1 MSPAPVLPTWLA
13 DAMNSLVAGDVDA
26 WMKIYTPDA
35 VHELPFSRDGVM
47 RRLEGRDQIAAY
59 MSRLP
64 GRINFGTIDEI
75 RVREVGDELIAEAE
89 GHHHRPDG
97 TPFDVRYIWFITVR
111 DGPVSHFRDYTLPLL
126 PLAL

>member
-1 MSPAPVLPTWLA
+1 VSPASVLPTWLA
-13 DAMNSLVAGDVDA
+13 DAVNSLAAGDIDA

-47 RRLEGRDQIAAY
+47 RRVEGHEQIAAY

-64 GRINFGTIDEI
+64 GRIRFGAIGEI
-75 RVREVGDELIAEAE
+75 RAREVGDELIVEAE
-89 GHHHRPDG
+89 GHHHRTDG
-97 TPFDVRYIWFITVR
+97 TPFDVRYIWFITIR
-111 DGPVSHFRDYTLPLL
+111 DGLVSYFRDYTLPLL